1 VYYDAAAHQL
11 VVDTRRSGTG
21 GRRVEERAPFTLAP
35 GEPLVLRVFVDKPII
50 EVFANDRQAICRR
63 VFPARQDSLGVVL
76 FAEGAPAAFRKVTAW
91 EMMPANPY

>member
-1 VYYDAAAHQL
+1 
-11 VVDTRRSGTG
+11 
-21 GRRVEERAPFTLAP
+21 
-35 GEPLVLRVFVDKPII
+35 
-50 EVFANDRQAICRR
+50 VFANDRQAICRR